1 MNREDG
7 HEATA
12 AIAYHTNLL
21 FAALSGRW
29 PDPFAPAPCGG
40 GWSWASSAE
49 RIKHDAIGAAF
60 RDHSRIIANGYRQRA
75 PRALHQQLFLAQA
88 SVTCPIVGSSDFGL
102 ITAVT
107 AFNANAFAFAV
118 ENVADPRS
126 SVATGIP
133 PSSFTVAAEE
143 AASRNRAACGA
154 QLHAARVGRAQIVA
168 VKNRRAHGCA
178 RSADTRAAPT
188 TQRSPERPQKRPR
201 PELISKQDVKIAAT
215 ISRERAIEAS
225 KRATRRILTAFPA
238 VNKDSPRCARIFCL
252 VTCPPPLAVASF
264 RCYNACQHMADW
276 KQITARIRRARTG
289 KDPVGQLS
297 NLYEKTRDA
306 MVAFELAR
314 YFETAGQNPEA
325 AKWYLAAADRFRSA
339 DWKTKAQEAA
349 VRLGAEVSAVDPA
362 HSSGDFMLTPPSV
375 AAAES
380 VSAHEENSAA
390 SETLDASAESET
402 ETEDVSVTSAGESA
416 DSPDKKRRRRGRRGG
431 RNRRKGEASKGPAA
445 VSTSRATESATPR
458 RACHR
463 EYSTNRP
470 SPDHREPPRA
480 ARSLHSPSN
489 RLASLAG
496 RASAAV
502 PAIPVSPPDCLFSK
516 CSLRRLLT
524 CAPVKLSEADHAPV
538 GPGVFVLTD
547 SDLTSYYYVEA
558 CQTLRI
564 AVGNLLRGGA
574 SRRGADSLKP
584 QLAEHLGIPESRVTK
599 YLADHCVV
607 RWLQL
612 DEGAS
617 HFAHFV
623 TAVIRPTL
631 NE

>member
-1 MNREDG
+1 
-7 HEATA
+7 
-12 AIAYHTNLL
+12 
-21 FAALSGRW
+21 
-29 PDPFAPAPCGG
+29 
-40 GWSWASSAE
+40 
-49 RIKHDAIGAAF
+49 
-60 RDHSRIIANGYRQRA
+60 
-75 PRALHQQLFLAQA
+75 
-88 SVTCPIVGSSDFGL
+88 
-102 ITAVT
+102 
-107 AFNANAFAFAV
+107 
-118 ENVADPRS
+118 
-126 SVATGIP
+126 
-133 PSSFTVAAEE
+133 
-143 AASRNRAACGA
+143 
-154 QLHAARVGRAQIVA
+154 
-168 VKNRRAHGCA
+168 
-178 RSADTRAAPT
+178 
-188 TQRSPERPQKRPR
+188 
-201 PELISKQDVKIAAT
+201 
-215 ISRERAIEAS
+215 
-225 KRATRRILTAFPA
+225 
-238 VNKDSPRCARIFCL
+238 
-252 VTCPPPLAVASF
+252 
-264 RCYNACQHMADW
+264 MADW

-325 AKWYLAAADRFRSA
+325 AKWYLAAADRFRRA

-362 HSSGDFMLTPPSV
+362 HSSGDFMLTPLSV
-375 AAAES
+375 ADTELPLD
-380 VSAHEENSAA
+380 EKSAA
-390 SETLDASAESET
+390 PEAPAASAESEA
-402 ETEDVSVTSAGESA
+402 EAEDASAKPEGESA

-431 RNRRKGEASKGPAA
+431 RNRRKSEVSKSPVGAA
-445 VSTSRATESATPR
+445 ASRAGEPATPAKGLPSR
-458 RACHR
+458 VFD
-463 EYSTNRP
+463 EPVEPRP
-470 SPDHREPPRA
+470 SRA
-480 ARSLHSPSN
+480 AESRSIPALPVEPIGDPGGPSVRGRSGDPGLSS
-489 RLASLAG
+489 RLSL
-496 RASAAV
+496 
-502 PAIPVSPPDCLFSK
+502 LEMQ
-516 CSLRRLLT
+516 LRRLLT
-524 CAPVKLSEADHAPV
+524 CPPVKLGEADHAPV

-612 DEGAS
+612 DDGAS

>member
-1 MNREDG
+1 
-7 HEATA
+7 
-12 AIAYHTNLL
+12 
-21 FAALSGRW
+21 
-29 PDPFAPAPCGG
+29 
-40 GWSWASSAE
+40 
-49 RIKHDAIGAAF
+49 
-60 RDHSRIIANGYRQRA
+60 
-75 PRALHQQLFLAQA
+75 
-88 SVTCPIVGSSDFGL
+88 
-102 ITAVT
+102 
-107 AFNANAFAFAV
+107 
-118 ENVADPRS
+118 
-126 SVATGIP
+126 
-133 PSSFTVAAEE
+133 
-143 AASRNRAACGA
+143 
-154 QLHAARVGRAQIVA
+154 
-168 VKNRRAHGCA
+168 
-178 RSADTRAAPT
+178 
-188 TQRSPERPQKRPR
+188 
-201 PELISKQDVKIAAT
+201 
-215 ISRERAIEAS
+215 
-225 KRATRRILTAFPA
+225 
-238 VNKDSPRCARIFCL
+238 
-252 VTCPPPLAVASF
+252 
-264 RCYNACQHMADW
+264 MADW

-314 YFETAGQNPEA
+314 YFETSGQNPEA
-325 AKWYLAAADRFRSA
+325 AKWYLAAAEHFRRA

-362 HSSGDFMLTPPSV
+362 HSSGDFMLTPPPLADLEPV
-375 AAAES
+375 T
-380 VSAHEENSAA
+380 AA
-390 SETLDASAESET
+390 SDSGADENHAAPESSSALSEPETP
-402 ETEDVSVTSAGESA
+402 SA

-431 RNRRKGEASKGPAA
+431 RNRRKGEASKSPAA
-445 VSTSRATESATPR
+445 VPASRTPEPATPAKGLPSRVFDEPVEPRPSRATES
-458 RACHR
+458 RAM
-463 EYSTNRP
+463 
-470 SPDHREPPRA
+470 SPLPVEPIGEPGGPAVRG
-480 ARSLHSPSN
+480 RSGDPGLSS
-489 RLASLAG
+489 RLSL
-496 RASAAV
+496 
-502 PAIPVSPPDCLFSK
+502 LEMQ
-516 CSLRRLLT
+516 LRRLLT
-524 CAPVKLSEADHAPV
+524 CPPVRLSEADHAPV